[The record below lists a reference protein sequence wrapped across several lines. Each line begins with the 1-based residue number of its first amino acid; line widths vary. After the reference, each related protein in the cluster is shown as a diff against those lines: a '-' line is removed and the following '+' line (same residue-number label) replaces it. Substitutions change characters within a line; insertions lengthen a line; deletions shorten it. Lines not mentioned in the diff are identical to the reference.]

1 MKQQILV
8 SGIGGQGVILA
19 TRILAEAAMEAGH
32 DILASE
38 THGMAMRGG
47 TVISHVKI
55 GAFKSP
61 LIRKGQADTGLFLHQ
76 MNLDIHGPLMKK
88 EGHLYVNASSPVE
101 APSIDATGLAKEA
114 GSAVVA
120 NLVLLGFA
128 ISGGRLFCNAELAE
142 KVIRSIS
149 QPKQLEMNLRGFHIG
164 LAAGKKSF
172 SAE

>member
-1 MKQQILV
+1 MKQQLIV
-8 SGIGGQGVILA
+8 SGVGGQGVILV

-47 TVISHVKI
+47 TVISHVKV

-61 LIRKGQADTGLFLHQ
+61 LIRRGQADVGLFLHK
-76 MNLDIHGPLMKK
+76 MNLDIHGNLMKK
-88 EGHLYVNASSPVE
+88 EGRLFVNAASVC
-101 APSIDATGLAKEA
+101 ACPSVDATGLAKEA

-128 ISGGRLFCNAELAE
+128 VSTGQLFCSAEVVE
-142 KVIRSIS
+142 SVIRRIS
-149 QPKQLEMNLRGFHIG
+149 QPKQLEMNLKGFLLG
-164 LAAGKKSF
+164 LTAGGKKLIR
-172 SAE
+172 